1 MTDLLIGLS
10 SSFIASPP
18 SVSPTSEVVFRKPGG
33 AGQLFRNTEMRHS
46 RSEDLLG
53 PSTAR
58 RSPSPPMLMAAAAS
72 EDDLVAA
79 SALNGT
85 SSPTRVIGPRPPA
98 GVLADKIDP
107 EDSIK
112 DIVTENDLYRW
123 VGNFF
128 AGTPVFR
135 ASGNFPLVFGIIS
148 IKNLFFSCIRV
159 NTRLN

>member
-18 SVSPTSEVVFRKPGG
+18 SVSQPSEVVFRKPGG

-85 SSPTRVIGPRPPA
+85 TCSTPTRVIGPRPPA
-98 GVLADKIDP
+98 GVLADRIDP

-112 DIVTENDLYRW
+112 DIVTENDLYRF
-123 VGNFF
+123 VELRGISCIFMFF
-128 AGTPVFR
+128 PR
-135 ASGNFPLVFGIIS
+135 LLGIS
-148 IKNLFFSCIRV
+148 QFALLNLFFS
-159 NTRLN
+159 